1 LMLLNRSINTVK
13 HLPRYRE
20 VANVFIKY
28 GFASAYDYY
37 LNLPFF
43 RLGQK
48 TDPVDQRGR
57 RKSAARRLRNAFEEL
72 GPTYIKM
79 GQLLST
85 RADWLNPEFI
95 EELEHL
101 QDQVPSF
108 PLEQVQAIL
117 AEEGIDL
124 KQDFSFF
131 NPQPMAAASI
141 GQVHEGVLSS
151 GIRVVVKVKRPGIDD
166 RIKTDLEIL
175 REISVWLERRSEWI
189 RFYKFSEIVD
199 ELGQALVNE
208 LDFQKE
214 ARNIEIFYA
223 NFKDIDTVIIPKVF
237 WEYSGQRVLT
247 MEYVEGVKIS
257 DLARLKQQQYDTGRI
272 ASHIVK
278 ALYHQIYEHGFFH
291 ADPHPGNMAVGEG
304 ERIIFYDFGQV
315 GIIEE
320 YDRDRYT
327 TLLIGMMKHDV
338 MGVTRSLLDIA
349 DNTQQ
354 ISPEELRRDVA
365 NLSRKYYGLPL
376 SQINVAEALRELL
389 DLSAQYRVRLPAQL
403 SLLIKMLMTIEST
416 IAGLDPTLSLVDI
429 AVPYGKKAVKA
440 RLAGPRIK
448 RELGELLLDYTNIA
462 RRLPQDISSI
472 LKKLHEGQI
481 TIRVEDSR
489 VEKLGIKLDL
499 LSNRLS
505 LAIILA
511 SLIIGTSMF
520 ANLSGSSLL
529 SRLPIAELGF
539 ILALLLG
546 LFLAYSILRSG
557 RF

>member
-1 LMLLNRSINTVK
+1 
-13 HLPRYRE
+13 
-20 VANVFIKY
+20 
-28 GFASAYDYY
+28 
-37 LNLPFF
+37 
-43 RLGQK
+43 
-48 TDPVDQRGR
+48 
-57 RKSAARRLRNAFEEL
+57 
-72 GPTYIKM
+72 
-79 GQLLST
+79 
-85 RADWLNPEFI
+85 
-95 EELEHL
+95 
-101 QDQVPSF
+101 
-108 PLEQVQAIL
+108 
-117 AEEGIDL
+117 
-124 KQDFSFF
+124 
-131 NPQPMAAASI
+131 
-141 GQVHEGVLSS
+141 
-151 GIRVVVKVKRPGIDD
+151 
-166 RIKTDLEIL
+166 
-175 REISVWLERRSEWI
+175 
-189 RFYKFSEIVD
+189 
-199 ELGQALVNE
+199 
-208 LDFQKE
+208 
-214 ARNIEIFYA
+214 
-223 NFKDIDTVIIPKVF
+223 
-237 WEYSGQRVLT
+237 
-247 MEYVEGVKIS
+247 
-257 DLARLKQQQYDTGRI
+257 
-272 ASHIVK
+272 
-278 ALYHQIYEHGFFH
+278 
-291 ADPHPGNMAVGEG
+291 
-304 ERIIFYDFGQV
+304 
-315 GIIEE
+315 
-320 YDRDRYT
+320 
-327 TLLIGMMKHDV
+327 MKHDV

>member
-1 LMLLNRSINTVK
+1 MLLNRSINTVK

-28 GFASAYDYY
+28 GFASAYDY

-124 KQDFSFF
+124 EQDFSFF
-131 NPQPMAAASI
+131 NPQPIAAASI

-448 RELGELLLDYTNIA
+448 RELGELLLDYTHIA

>member
-1 LMLLNRSINTVK
+1 MLLNRSINTVK

-28 GFASAYDYY
+28 GFASAYDY

-124 KQDFSFF
+124 EQDFSFF
-131 NPQPMAAASI
+131 NPQPIAAASI

-272 ASHIVK
+272 ASHMVK

-448 RELGELLLDYTNIA
+448 RELGELLLDYTHIA

-499 LSNRLS
+499 ISNRLS

>member
-1 LMLLNRSINTVK
+1 MLLNRSINTVK

-28 GFASAYDYY
+28 GFASAYDY

-124 KQDFSFF
+124 EQDFSFF
-131 NPQPMAAASI
+131 NPQPIAAASI

-448 RELGELLLDYTNIA
+448 RELGELLLDYTHIA

-499 LSNRLS
+499 ISNRLS

>member
-1 LMLLNRSINTVK
+1 MLLNRSINTVK

-28 GFASAYDYY
+28 GFASAYDY

-72 GPTYIKM
+72 GPTYIKL

-124 KQDFSFF
+124 EQDFSFF
-131 NPQPMAAASI
+131 NPQPIAAASI

-448 RELGELLLDYTNIA
+448 RELGELLLDYTHIA

-499 LSNRLS
+499 ISNRLS

>member
-1 LMLLNRSINTVK
+1 MNMV
-13 HLPRYRE
+13 
-20 VANVFIKY
+20 
-28 GFASAYDYY
+28 
-37 LNLPFF
+37 
-43 RLGQK
+43 
-48 TDPVDQRGR
+48 
-57 RKSAARRLRNAFEEL
+57 
-72 GPTYIKM
+72 
-79 GQLLST
+79 
-85 RADWLNPEFI
+85 
-95 EELEHL
+95 
-101 QDQVPSF
+101 
-108 PLEQVQAIL
+108 
-117 AEEGIDL
+117 
-124 KQDFSFF
+124 
-131 NPQPMAAASI
+131 
-141 GQVHEGVLSS
+141 
-151 GIRVVVKVKRPGIDD
+151 
-166 RIKTDLEIL
+166 
-175 REISVWLERRSEWI
+175 
-189 RFYKFSEIVD
+189 
-199 ELGQALVNE
+199 
-208 LDFQKE
+208 
-214 ARNIEIFYA
+214 
-223 NFKDIDTVIIPKVF
+223 
-237 WEYSGQRVLT
+237 
-247 MEYVEGVKIS
+247 
-257 DLARLKQQQYDTGRI
+257 
-272 ASHIVK
+272 
-278 ALYHQIYEHGFFH
+278 FFH

-448 RELGELLLDYTNIA
+448 RELGELLLDYTHIA

-499 LSNRLS
+499 ISNRLS

>member
-1 LMLLNRSINTVK
+1 MLLNRSINTVK

-28 GFASAYDYY
+28 GFASAYDY

-448 RELGELLLDYTNIA
+448 RELGELLLDYTHIA

-499 LSNRLS
+499 ISNRLS

>member
-1 LMLLNRSINTVK
+1 MLLNRSINTVK

-28 GFASAYDYY
+28 GFASAYDY

>member
-1 LMLLNRSINTVK
+1 MLLNRSINTVK

-28 GFASAYDYY
+28 GFASAYDY

-124 KQDFSFF
+124 EQDFSFF
-131 NPQPMAAASI
+131 NPQPIAAASI

-448 RELGELLLDYTNIA
+448 RELGELLLDYTHIA

-499 LSNRLS
+499 ISNRLS

-546 LFLAYSILRSG
+546 LSLAYSILRSG

>member
-1 LMLLNRSINTVK
+1 MLLNRSINTVK

-28 GFASAYDYY
+28 GFASAYDY

-124 KQDFSFF
+124 EQDFSFF
-131 NPQPMAAASI
+131 NPQPIAAASI

-499 LSNRLS
+499 ISNRLS

>member
-1 LMLLNRSINTVK
+1 MLLNRSINTVK

-28 GFASAYDYY
+28 GFASAYDY

-124 KQDFSFF
+124 EQDFSFF
-131 NPQPMAAASI
+131 NPQPIAAASI

-320 YDRDRYT
+320 YDRDIYT

-448 RELGELLLDYTNIA
+448 RELGELLLDYTHIA

-499 LSNRLS
+499 ISNRLS

>member
-1 LMLLNRSINTVK
+1 MLLNRSINTVK

-28 GFASAYDYY
+28 GFASAYDY

-124 KQDFSFF
+124 EQDFSFF
-131 NPQPMAAASI
+131 NPQPIAAASI

-304 ERIIFYDFGQV
+304 ERIVFYDFGQV

-338 MGVTRSLLDIA
+338 MWGNPIFVGY
-349 DNTQQ
+349 
-354 ISPEELRRDVA
+354 
-365 NLSRKYYGLPL
+365 SR
-376 SQINVAEALRELL
+376 
-389 DLSAQYRVRLPAQL
+389 
-403 SLLIKMLMTIEST
+403 
-416 IAGLDPTLSLVDI
+416 
-429 AVPYGKKAVKA
+429 
-440 RLAGPRIK
+440 
-448 RELGELLLDYTNIA
+448 
-462 RRLPQDISSI
+462 
-472 LKKLHEGQI
+472 
-481 TIRVEDSR
+481 
-489 VEKLGIKLDL
+489 
-499 LSNRLS
+499 
-505 LAIILA
+505 
-511 SLIIGTSMF
+511 
-520 ANLSGSSLL
+520 
-529 SRLPIAELGF
+529 
-539 ILALLLG
+539 
-546 LFLAYSILRSG
+546 
-557 RF
+557 

>member
-1 LMLLNRSINTVK
+1 MLLNRSINTVK

-124 KQDFSFF
+124 EQDFSFF
-131 NPQPMAAASI
+131 NPQPIAAASI

-448 RELGELLLDYTNIA
+448 RELGELLLDYTHIA

-499 LSNRLS
+499 ISNRLS

>member
-1 LMLLNRSINTVK
+1 M
-13 HLPRYRE
+13 E
-20 VANVFIKY
+20 
-28 GFASAYDYY
+28 
-37 LNLPFF
+37 
-43 RLGQK
+43 
-48 TDPVDQRGR
+48 
-57 RKSAARRLRNAFEEL
+57 
-72 GPTYIKM
+72 
-79 GQLLST
+79 
-85 RADWLNPEFI
+85 
-95 EELEHL
+95 
-101 QDQVPSF
+101 
-108 PLEQVQAIL
+108 
-117 AEEGIDL
+117 
-124 KQDFSFF
+124 
-131 NPQPMAAASI
+131 
-141 GQVHEGVLSS
+141 
-151 GIRVVVKVKRPGIDD
+151 
-166 RIKTDLEIL
+166 
-175 REISVWLERRSEWI
+175 
-189 RFYKFSEIVD
+189 
-199 ELGQALVNE
+199 
-208 LDFQKE
+208 
-214 ARNIEIFYA
+214 
-223 NFKDIDTVIIPKVF
+223 
-237 WEYSGQRVLT
+237 
-247 MEYVEGVKIS
+247 EYVEGVKIS

-448 RELGELLLDYTNIA
+448 RELGELLLDYTHIA

-499 LSNRLS
+499 ISNRLS

-546 LFLAYSILRSG
+546 LSLAYSILRSG

>member
-1 LMLLNRSINTVK
+1 MLLNRSINTVK

-28 GFASAYDYY
+28 GFASAYDY

-124 KQDFSFF
+124 EQDFSFF
-131 NPQPMAAASI
+131 NPQPIAAASI

-448 RELGELLLDYTNIA
+448 RELGELLLDYTHIA

-499 LSNRLS
+499 ISNRLS

-511 SLIIGTSMF
+511 SLIIGTSWT
-520 ANLSGSSLL
+520 LSSSV
-529 SRLPIAELGF
+529 SSIVAIALGL
-539 ILALLLG
+539 ILASCSRIFRI
-546 LFLAYSILRSG
+546 FLANSI
-557 RF
+557 F

>member
-1 LMLLNRSINTVK
+1 MLLNRSINTVK

>member
-28 GFASAYDYY
+28 GFASAYDY

-124 KQDFSFF
+124 EQDFSFF
-131 NPQPMAAASI
+131 NPQPIAAASI

-448 RELGELLLDYTNIA
+448 RELGELLLDYTHIA

-499 LSNRLS
+499 ISNRLS

>member
-1 LMLLNRSINTVK
+1 
-13 HLPRYRE
+13 
-20 VANVFIKY
+20 
-28 GFASAYDYY
+28 
-37 LNLPFF
+37 
-43 RLGQK
+43 
-48 TDPVDQRGR
+48 
-57 RKSAARRLRNAFEEL
+57 
-72 GPTYIKM
+72 
-79 GQLLST
+79 
-85 RADWLNPEFI
+85 
-95 EELEHL
+95 
-101 QDQVPSF
+101 
-108 PLEQVQAIL
+108 
-117 AEEGIDL
+117 
-124 KQDFSFF
+124 
-131 NPQPMAAASI
+131 
-141 GQVHEGVLSS
+141 
-151 GIRVVVKVKRPGIDD
+151 
-166 RIKTDLEIL
+166 
-175 REISVWLERRSEWI
+175 
-189 RFYKFSEIVD
+189 
-199 ELGQALVNE
+199 
-208 LDFQKE
+208 
-214 ARNIEIFYA
+214 
-223 NFKDIDTVIIPKVF
+223 
-237 WEYSGQRVLT
+237 

>member
-1 LMLLNRSINTVK
+1 MLLNRSINTVK

-28 GFASAYDYY
+28 GFASAYDY

-124 KQDFSFF
+124 EQDFSFF
-131 NPQPMAAASI
+131 NPQPIAAASI

-448 RELGELLLDYTNIA
+448 RELGELLLDYTHIA

-472 LKKLHEGQI
+472 LM
-481 TIRVEDSR
+481 
-489 VEKLGIKLDL
+489 
-499 LSNRLS
+499 LS
-505 LAIILA
+505 
-511 SLIIGTSMF
+511 F
-520 ANLSGSSLL
+520 
-529 SRLPIAELGF
+529 F
-539 ILALLLG
+539 IL
-546 LFLAYSILRSG
+546 FSIFPPPLHNK
-557 RF
+557 

>member
-1 LMLLNRSINTVK
+1 
-13 HLPRYRE
+13 
-20 VANVFIKY
+20 
-28 GFASAYDYY
+28 
-37 LNLPFF
+37 
-43 RLGQK
+43 
-48 TDPVDQRGR
+48 
-57 RKSAARRLRNAFEEL
+57 
-72 GPTYIKM
+72 
-79 GQLLST
+79 
-85 RADWLNPEFI
+85 
-95 EELEHL
+95 
-101 QDQVPSF
+101 
-108 PLEQVQAIL
+108 
-117 AEEGIDL
+117 
-124 KQDFSFF
+124 
-131 NPQPMAAASI
+131 
-141 GQVHEGVLSS
+141 
-151 GIRVVVKVKRPGIDD
+151 
-166 RIKTDLEIL
+166 
-175 REISVWLERRSEWI
+175 
-189 RFYKFSEIVD
+189 
-199 ELGQALVNE
+199 
-208 LDFQKE
+208 
-214 ARNIEIFYA
+214 
-223 NFKDIDTVIIPKVF
+223 
-237 WEYSGQRVLT
+237 

-448 RELGELLLDYTNIA
+448 RELGELLFDYTHIA

-499 LSNRLS
+499 ISNRLS

>member
-1 LMLLNRSINTVK
+1 MLLNRSINTVK

-28 GFASAYDYY
+28 GFASAYDY

-124 KQDFSFF
+124 EQDFSFF
-131 NPQPMAAASI
+131 NPQPIAAASI

>member
-1 LMLLNRSINTVK
+1 MLLNRSINTVK

-28 GFASAYDYY
+28 GFASAYDY

-124 KQDFSFF
+124 EQDFSFF
-131 NPQPMAAASI
+131 NPQPIAAASI

-199 ELGQALVNE
+199 ELGQSLVNE

-448 RELGELLLDYTNIA
+448 RELGELLLDYTHIA

-499 LSNRLS
+499 ISNRLS